1 MSSFA
6 RIAGVI
12 LLRDVAERRAAE
24 ALLDLLADLL
34 DEGVGLLLGGRMR
47 LLCLVVIGAVVKTAP
62 SFLLLRGQHGVC
74 GSTGGGES
82 VDALRLLR
90 LGRA

>member
-1 MSSFA
+1 MQRVELA

-34 DEGVGLLLGGRMR
+34 DEGVGLLLGGGMR
-47 LLCLVVIGAVVKTAP
+47 LLCLVVIGAVVRRLLR
-62 SFLLLRGQHGVC
+62 LLLRGSAR
-74 GSTGGGES
+74 GSVAPPAG
-82 VDALRLLR
+82 
-90 LGRA
+90 

>member
-1 MSSFA
+1 MQRVELA

-34 DEGVGLLLGGRMR
+34 DEGSAFSSAEG
-47 LLCLVVIGAVVKTAP
+47 
-62 SFLLLRGQHGVC
+62 
-74 GSTGGGES
+74 
-82 VDALRLLR
+82 
-90 LGRA
+90 